1 MEQLDKEV
9 IEELSEP
16 AKRVFR
22 SLDYRSQRRMLKK
35 ARMIYCQ
42 TAHCGRY
49 IPHFDFGAKPSP
61 IVPYR
66 HLPQSLSGMTADCRS
81 LV

>member
-22 SLDYRSQRRMLKK
+22 SLDYRSQRRIQNYP
-35 ARMIYCQ
+35 RMEN
-42 TAHCGRY
+42 
-49 IPHFDFGAKPSP
+49 DFMR
-61 IVPYR
+61 I
-66 HLPQSLSGMTADCRS
+66 
-81 LV
+81 